1 MTIRRHVD
9 LAAINTDY
17 THFLTGCETAPSG
30 MFGRALDVRDRI
42 IGYCVD
48 EIDRTARAAGLE
60 SCVSDGIREIEILMF
75 DMLRTKNPLGEIAGA
90 TAFGRALEEAEDP
103 DARQRIIEAL
113 ERDRDF
119 VPPDRSA
126 PE

>member
-9 LAAINTDY
+9 LAAIDTDY
-17 THFLTGCETAPSG
+17 AHFLNGCETAPPG

-48 EIDRTARAAGLE
+48 EVVRTAGAAGLE

-90 TAFGRALEEAEDP
+90 IAFGRDLEEAEDP
-103 DARQRIIEAL
+103 EARERIIEAL
-113 ERDRDF
+113 VRDRDF
-119 VPPDRSA
+119 VAPERSA